1 MTSIQKRGENPAKGY
16 LSRYI
21 KDLPFSRFSN
31 EYGEVFNIHS
41 NGTTVFVSGSEVD
54 SMVDESKQIE
64 GYVPL
69 FNPNFNVWSN
79 DELFKLGQ
87 SLIDVAVQNGHKPEE
102 DETLEYN
109 GYSIYA
115 RVHFEGQDMYTL
127 KDDGTLKKHCGFG
140 GVDDESIVWY
150 EIYDE
155 DQDVTPNFDITTLK
169 EAHEFVDK
177 LIAEN
182 A

>member
-1 MTSIQKRGENPAKGY
+1 MTNIQKRGENPAKGY

-21 KDLPFSRFSN
+21 KELPFSRFTN
-31 EYGEVFNIHS
+31 EYGEIFNVHS
-41 NGTTVFVSGSEVD
+41 NGNTVFLSGNEVD
-54 SMVDESKQIE
+54 AMVDENKKFE

-87 SLIDVAVQNGHKPEE
+87 ALMQVSIENGYKPSE

-115 RVHFEGQDMYTL
+115 RVHFDGQDMYTL
-127 KDDGTLKKHCGFG
+127 KEDGSLKSHCGFG
-140 GVDDESIVWY
+140 GTNHESVVWY

-155 DQDVTPNFDITTLK
+155 DTDVTPNFDISTLE
-169 EAHEFVDK
+169 EARSFIDE
-177 LIAEN
+177 LIAE
-182 A
+182 AA